1 MKLPPALR
9 KGDRFRLIPNGPIC
23 EVVRVSP
30 TAAYVQKVYD
40 PPRIETFV
48 DKHGK
53 EHRIKVS
60 RGPIEPGIS
69 THSFVYPL
77 EEEKT

>member
-23 EVVRVSP
+23 
-30 TAAYVQKVYD
+30 
-40 PPRIETFV
+40 